1 MTTITEARP
10 PVKAGRARRPA
21 PRVARLSPPVNGCH
35 ALELAVGK
43 DVCRYWLEPLASDFG
58 RAFRLEKWDTT
69 PGTDEEQSAYELVID
84 PAGFSSCTCK
94 GWCRHQRCKHLAG
107 LAALIAEGRL

>member
-1 MTTITEARP
+1 MTATAT
-10 PVKAGRARRPA
+10 K
-21 PRVARLSPPVNGCH
+21 PRTRKPVARSARISPAVNGCH
-35 ALELAVGK
+35 AVELTAGK
-43 DVCRYWLEPLASDFG
+43 DVTRYWLEPLASDFG
-58 RAFRLEKWDTT
+58 RAFRLVKWHTT

-107 LAALIAEGRL
+107 LAALIAAGKL